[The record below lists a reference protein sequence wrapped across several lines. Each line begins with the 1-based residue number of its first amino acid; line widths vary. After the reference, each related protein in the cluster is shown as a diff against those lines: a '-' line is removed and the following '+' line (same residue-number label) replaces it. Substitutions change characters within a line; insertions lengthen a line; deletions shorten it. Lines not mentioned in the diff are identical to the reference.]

1 MRKYALFSLL
11 PTKVEIIQVEDFT
24 PEEIEIIEN
33 YALPYGSNWSKV
45 VGARVAK
52 VFPVGR
58 NRICIA
64 YTVVSHTGRKQ
75 ANISL
80 HCLASIHETH
90 SFDKVISSSPDWLS
104 VVVKPIV
111 NRISDPFLKDLFQ
124 ESLSMRP
131 SELVRLKFRHWL
143 GIQFHVKLMPT
154 FYYENPHKWV
164 VQEEYVRRLYL
175 ARRWQYRLL
184 RIAPP
189 SFTTLTLSKGEFTD
203 VAILGIPVS

>member
-11 PTKVEIIQVEDFT
+11 PTQVEILQVEDFT

-33 YALPYGSNWSKV
+33 YALPFGSNWSKV

-52 VFPVGR
+52 VFPVAK

-64 YTVVSHTGRKQ
+64 CTIVSYAGRRH
-75 ANISL
+75 ANTSL
-80 HCLASIHETH
+80 HCLVSIQETR
-90 SFDKVISSSPDWLS
+90 SFDKVISSSADWLS
-104 VVVKPIV
+104 IVMKPIV
-111 NRISDPFLKDLFQ
+111 DRINDPYLKDLFQ
-124 ESLSMRP
+124 ESLSIRP
-131 SELVRLKFRHWL
+131 SESVRLKFSHWL

-154 FYYENPHKWV
+154 FYYESPHKWAM
-164 VQEEYVRRLYL
+164 QEEYARRLYL

-184 RIAPP
+184 RVAPP

-203 VAILGIPVS
+203 VAILGIPVH